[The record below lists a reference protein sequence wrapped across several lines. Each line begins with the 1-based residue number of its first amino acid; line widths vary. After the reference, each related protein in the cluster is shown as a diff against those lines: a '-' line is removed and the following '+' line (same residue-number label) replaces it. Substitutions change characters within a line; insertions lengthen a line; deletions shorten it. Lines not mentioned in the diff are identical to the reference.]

1 MPSVAPLATGMHTAG
16 PYRLGRAPRFVLVG
30 PSETTEAYL
39 ASHRRSM
46 GVPPV
51 RHGSM
56 ISASATLDQH
66 LRDLVVIPE
75 YERRLRVLL
84 EHCDRNLPSVD
95 EGLIRRAFRVAYW
108 AHRDDRRASGE
119 LYISHPLE
127 VALIAA
133 KDIRMDD
140 VTVAAALLHDTIEDT
155 DISFDLL
162 RSEFGDEV
170 AQITDGVTKIGSVF
184 ETRALG
190 RAENVRKL
198 MLSMASDVRVIL
210 VKFADRLHNM
220 RTLGAMPESKQ
231 LRIAAE
237 TRDLFAPLAHRF
249 GLHEVKT
256 ELEDLSL
263 KYLEPE
269 AFQEI
274 AKGLNAK
281 RRQRERFID
290 RFIEPVRAELK
301 DAGFAFSIYGRPKSI
316 HSIYQKMR
324 KQGVELDE
332 VYDLLAVRVILDS
345 TGKQGREDCWRVYS
359 VVTAMYPPVDGRHRD
374 FISKPKSNG
383 YQSLHTT
390 VMTPDGRPVEIQIR
404 TAEMHEVAER
414 GVAAHWK
421 YKEIGGDG
429 AAPAG
434 VAGARDARLDD
445 TFAWVRDLLENPKP
459 DDADEFVREFQLQL
473 YDEEIY
479 IFTPN
484 GDLVTLPRGATPVD
498 FAFQIHSE
506 VGFHCIGAKVDGKM
520 VPLSYRLQSGEQVE
534 ILTSKR
540 QTPNPDWAG
549 FVVTHK
555 AQSRI
560 RHWVN
565 ERRRKTVAHGR
576 DLLEKKLARARLE
589 PDEQTINRTAGRL
602 KFPSAQQLFFEIGSG
617 LYDPSDFVT
626 ALKKGLHP
634 EPEESAVPP
643 GQSPALLE
651 VDEVDFREDARERAG
666 GRTALVIEGERHTD
680 LAVEYAACCGPI
692 PGDDVFGFLSRT
704 GVVKIHRRSCKNAPH
719 LFADHSERVI
729 PVEWSRQ
736 KDVQFSATLRIV
748 GEDRVGIVSDMT
760 AVISKSLKTNIRSI
774 TVTSE
779 DGMFEGTI
787 VLYVSDLK
795 QLQRI
800 MKRLGRL
807 DGIYGVF
814 REE

>member
-1 MPSVAPLATGMHTAG
+1 
-16 PYRLGRAPRFVLVG
+16 
-30 PSETTEAYL
+30 
-39 ASHRRSM
+39 
-46 GVPPV
+46 
-51 RHGSM
+51 M
-56 ISASATLDQH
+56 IQASADLHRQ
-66 LRDLVVIPE
+66 LAGLVVAPE

-140 VTVAAALLHDTIEDT
+140 VTVAAALLHDTVEDT
-155 DISFDLL
+155 DLSLDLI
-162 RSEFGDEV
+162 RSEFGDEL
-170 AQITDGVTKIGSVF
+170 AAITDGVTKIGSVF
-184 ETRALG
+184 ENRALG

-220 RTLGAMPESKQ
+220 RTLGAMPAEKQ

-237 TRDLFAPLAHRF
+237 TQDLFAPLAHRF

-256 ELEDLSL
+256 ELEDLCL
-263 KYLEPE
+263 KYLQPE
-269 AFQEI
+269 AYRAI
-274 AKGLNAK
+274 ADGLNAK
-281 RRQRERFID
+281 RRQRERYIETL
-290 RFIEPVRAELK
+290 IEPLRTEL
-301 DAGFAFSIYGRPKSI
+301 DEAGFAFHIYGRPKSI
-316 HSIYQKMR
+316 TSIWNKMR
-324 KQGVELDE
+324 RQGVTLDQ
-332 VYDLLAVRVILDS
+332 VYDLFAVRIILHT

-359 VVTAMYPPVDGRHRD
+359 ALTALYPPIAERFRD
-374 FISKPKSNG
+374 FISVPKSNG

-390 VMTPDGRPVEIQIR
+390 VIGPEGRPVEIQIR
-404 TAEMHEVAER
+404 TQEMHEVAER

-421 YKEIGGDG
+421 YKEGGPQGPGGDG
-429 AAPAG
+429 AAGAPAG
-434 VAGARDARLDD
+434 AAEARIEE
-445 TFAWVRDLLENPKP
+445 TYAWVRDLLETPAP
-459 DDADEFVREFQLQL
+459 DDADEFVRQFHLNL

-479 IFTPN
+479 VFTPG

-506 VGFHCIGAKVDGKM
+506 VGYHCIGAKADGKM
-520 VPLSYRLQSGEQVE
+520 VPLSYHLQSGEQVE

-560 RHWVN
+560 RHWIN
-565 ERRRKTVAHGR
+565 ERRRKAVAHGR
-576 DLLEKKLARARLE
+576 ETLDKKLARARLA
-589 PDEQTINRTAGRL
+589 PDEQEINKTASRL
-602 KFPSAQQLFFEIGSG
+602 RFPSAQQLFFEVGSG
-617 LYDPSDFVT
+617 LFDPADFVEAIRQGRSPDT
-626 ALKKGLHP
+626 PEAP
-634 EPEESAVPP
+634 EPD
-643 GQSPALLE
+643 QSPALLE
-651 VDEVDFREDARERAG
+651 VDAVDFREDARERSG

-680 LAVEYAACCGPI
+680 LAIEYAACCGPI

-704 GVVKIHRRSCKNAPH
+704 GVVKIHRQSCKNAPH
-719 LFADHSERVI
+719 LFLDHAERVI

-736 KDVQFSATLRIV
+736 KDVQFSSTLRLV
-748 GEDRVGIVSDMT
+748 GEDRVGIVSEMT

-787 VLYVSDLK
+787 VLYVSDVK
-795 QLQRI
+795 QLRRI
-800 MKRLGRL
+800 MTRLGRL
-807 DGIYGVF
+807 DGIYGVY
-814 REE
+814 RDE

>member
-1 MPSVAPLATGMHTAG
+1 
-16 PYRLGRAPRFVLVG
+16 
-30 PSETTEAYL
+30 
-39 ASHRRSM
+39 
-46 GVPPV
+46 
-51 RHGSM
+51 M
-56 ISASATLDQH
+56 ISASATLHRH
-66 LRDLVVIPE
+66 LEDLVVVPE

-84 EHCDRNLPSVD
+84 EHCERNLPSVD

-140 VTVAAALLHDTIEDT
+140 VTVAAALLHDTVEDT
-155 DISFDLL
+155 DLSLDLL
-162 RSEFGDEV
+162 ESEFGEEV
-170 AQITDGVTKIGSVF
+170 ARITDGVTKIGSVF
-184 ETRALG
+184 ESRALG

-220 RTLGAMPESKQ
+220 RTLGAMPEAKQ

-237 TRDLFAPLAHRF
+237 TKDLFAPLAHRF

-274 AKGLNAK
+274 ATGLNAK
-281 RRQRERFID
+281 RRQRERYVEKFIG
-290 RFIEPVRAELK
+290 PVRAELE
-301 DAGFAFSIYGRPKSI
+301 DAGFTFQIYGRPKSI
-316 HSIYQKMR
+316 HSIWQKMR
-324 KQGVELDE
+324 RQGVGLEE
-332 VYDLLAVRVILDS
+332 VYDLFAIRVILEG
-345 TGKQGREDCWRVYS
+345 TGKQGREDCWRAYS
-359 VVTAMYPPVDGRHRD
+359 MLTALYPPVDGRFRD

-390 VMTPDGRPVEIQIR
+390 VMGPDGRAVEIQIR
-404 TAEMHEVAER
+404 TAEMHEIAER
-414 GVAAHWK
+414 GVAAHWA
-421 YKEIGGDG
+421 YKEGGDG
-429 AAPAG
+429 AMP
-434 VAGARDARLDD
+434 AGARDARLEK
-445 TFAWVRDLLENPKP
+445 TFAWVRDLLENPRP
-459 DDADEFVREFQLQL
+459 DDAGEFVREFQLNL

-479 IFTPN
+479 VFTPN

-540 QTPNPDWAG
+540 QSPNPDWAG

-565 ERRRKTVAHGR
+565 ERRRKAVTHGR
-576 DLLEKKLARARLE
+576 ELLDKKLARAKLS
-589 PDEQTINRTAGRL
+589 PDEQTINRTAGKLR
-602 KFPSAQQLFFEIGSG
+602 FPSAQQLFFEVGTG
-617 LYDPSDFVT
+617 LFDPADFVS
-626 ALKKGLHP
+626 ALQKGIPSEP
-634 EPEESAVPP
+634 EPDSPQGV
-643 GQSPALLE
+643 SPALLE
-651 VDEVDFREDARERAG
+651 VEEAALESRDLARERAG

-680 LAVEYAACCGPI
+680 LALEYATCCGPI
-692 PGDDVFGFLSRT
+692 PGDNVFGFLSKT

-719 LFADHSERVI
+719 LFVDHADRVV

-736 KDVQFSATLRIV
+736 KDVQFSSTLRIV

-760 AVISKSLKTNIRSI
+760 AVISKSMKTNIRSL

-787 VLYVSDLK
+787 VLYVSDVK
-795 QLQRI
+795 QLRRI

-807 DGIYGVF
+807 DGIYGVY
-814 REE
+814 RDD

>member
-1 MPSVAPLATGMHTAG
+1 MVGKAPSAWPLPTLRGHTSGAG
-16 PYRLGRAPRFVLVG
+16 AFLEAAHRA
-30 PSETTEAYL
+30 
-39 ASHRRSM
+39 
-46 GVPPV
+46 
-51 RHGSM
+51 M
-56 ISASATLDQH
+56 IHASATLHKQ
-66 LRDLVVIPE
+66 LSGLVVVPE
-75 YERRLRVLL
+75 YERGLRVLV
-84 EHCDRNLPSVD
+84 EHCRRNLPSVD

-140 VTVAAALLHDTIEDT
+140 VTVAAALLHDTVEDT
-155 DISFDLL
+155 DLSLDLL

-170 AQITDGVTKIGSVF
+170 AAITDGVTKIGHVF
-184 ETRALG
+184 ENRALG

-198 MLSMASDVRVIL
+198 LLSMASDVRVIL

-220 RTLGAMPESKQ
+220 RTLGAVPAEQQ
-231 LRIAAE
+231 LRVAAE
-237 TRDLFAPLAHRF
+237 TQDLFAPLAHRF

-263 KYLEPE
+263 KYLQPE
-269 AFQEI
+269 AFREI
-274 AKGLNAK
+274 ARGLNAK
-281 RRQRERFID
+281 RRQRERYVE
-290 RFIEPVRAELK
+290 RFIEPIRKELVEG
-301 DAGFAFSIYGRPKSI
+301 GFSFEIYGRPKSI
-316 HSIYQKMR
+316 TSIYNKMR
-324 KQGVELDE
+324 RQGVTLDE
-332 VYDLLAVRVILDS
+332 VYDLFAVRVILNT

-359 VVTAMYPPVDGRHRD
+359 ALTALYPPIADRFRD
-374 FISKPKSNG
+374 FISVPKSNG

-390 VMTPDGRPVEIQIR
+390 VIGPEGRPVEIQIR
-404 TAEMHEVAER
+404 TAEMHEIAER

-421 YKEIGGDG
+421 YKEGGPSGPGGDG

-434 VAGARDARLDD
+434 AGDARMDEMY
-445 TFAWVRDLLENPKP
+445 AWVRDILDNPTSS
-459 DDADEFVREFQLQL
+459 DAGEFVREFQLNL

-479 IFTPN
+479 VFTPG

-498 FAFQIHSE
+498 FAFQIHTE
-506 VGFHCIGAKVDGKM
+506 VGFHCVGAKVDGKM
-520 VPLSYRLQSGEQVE
+520 VPLSYALHSGEQVE

-540 QTPNPDWAG
+540 QSPNPDWAS

-560 RHWVN
+560 RHWIN
-565 ERRRKTVAHGR
+565 ERRRKAVAHGR
-576 DLLEKKLARARLE
+576 ETLDKKLARAKLA
-589 PDEQTINRTAGRL
+589 PDEQEINRTAGRL
-602 KFPSAQQLFFEIGSG
+602 KFPNTQQLFFEIGSG
-617 LYDPSDFVT
+617 LYDPDDFVA
-626 ALKKGLHP
+626 ALQKGLPP
-634 EPEESAVPP
+634 EPEAPA
-643 GQSPALLE
+643 GGGASPALLE
-651 VDEVDFREDARERAG
+651 VEEAAAEYRDVARERSG

-692 PGDDVFGFLSRT
+692 PGDDVFGFLSKT
-704 GVVKIHRRSCKNAPH
+704 GVVKVHRKGCKNAPH
-719 LFADHSERVI
+719 LLVDHSERVV

-736 KDVQFSATLRIV
+736 KDVQFASTLRLV

-787 VLYVSDLK
+787 VLYVSDVG
-795 QLQRI
+795 QLRRI

-807 DGIYGVF
+807 DGIYGVY
-814 REE
+814 RDD

>member
-1 MPSVAPLATGMHTAG
+1 MIQ
-16 PYRLGRAPRFVLVG
+16 
-30 PSETTEAYL
+30 
-39 ASHRRSM
+39 ASSDLHRQ
-46 GVPPV
+46 
-51 RHGSM
+51 
-56 ISASATLDQH
+56 LDT
-66 LRDLVVIPE
+66 LVVVPD

-84 EHCDRNLPSVD
+84 EHCQRNLPSVD

-140 VTVAAALLHDTIEDT
+140 VTVAAALLHDTVEDT
-155 DISFDLL
+155 DLSLDLI
-162 RSEFGDEV
+162 RSEFGDEL
-170 AQITDGVTKIGSVF
+170 AAITDGVTKIGSVF
-184 ETRALG
+184 ENRALG

-220 RTLGAMPESKQ
+220 RTLGAVSPEKQ

-237 TRDLFAPLAHRF
+237 TQDLFVPLAHRF

-256 ELEDLSL
+256 ELEDLCL
-263 KYLEPE
+263 KYLQAE
-269 AFQEI
+269 AYQEI
-274 AKGLNAK
+274 ARGLNAK
-281 RRQRERFID
+281 KRQRQRYVD
-290 RFIEPVRAELK
+290 AFIEPIRAEL
-301 DAGFAFSIYGRPKSI
+301 DEAGFRFQIYGRPKSI
-316 HSIYQKMR
+316 TSIYNKMR
-324 KQGVELDE
+324 RQGVTLDE
-332 VYDLLAVRVILDS
+332 VYDLFAIRIILET
-345 TGKQGREDCWRVYS
+345 TGKRGREDCWRVYS
-359 VVTAMYPPVDGRHRD
+359 ALTALYPPIADRFRD
-374 FISKPKSNG
+374 FISVPKSNG

-390 VMTPDGRPVEIQIR
+390 VIGPEGRPVEIQIR

-421 YKEIGGDG
+421 YKEGPDGKPAPAKSGG
-429 AAPAG
+429 APAEAPAG
-434 VAGARDARLDD
+434 ASEARIEEMY
-445 TFAWVRDLLENPKP
+445 AWVRDILETPAP
-459 DDADEFVREFQLQL
+459 DDADEFVRQFQLNL

-479 IFTPN
+479 VFTPG

-506 VGFHCIGAKVDGKM
+506 VGYHCIGAKADGKM
-520 VPLSYRLQSGEQVE
+520 VPLSYLLQSGEQVE

-560 RHWVN
+560 RHWIN
-565 ERRRKTVAHGR
+565 ERRRKAVAHGR
-576 DLLEKKLARARLE
+576 ELMDKKLARARLA
-589 PDEQTINRTAGRL
+589 PDEQEINKTASRL
-602 KFPSAQQLFFEIGSG
+602 RFPSAQQLFFEIGSG
-617 LYDPSDFVT
+617 LFDPDDFVE
-626 ALKKGLHP
+626 ALRQGQAPAEAEAP
-634 EPEESAVPP
+634 EP

-651 VDEVDFREDARERAG
+651 VDAVDFRADARERSG

-680 LAVEYAACCGPI
+680 LAIEYAACCGPI
-692 PGDDVFGFLSRT
+692 PGDDVFGFLSKT
-704 GVVKIHRRSCKNAPH
+704 GVVKIHRQSCKNAPH
-719 LFADHSERVI
+719 LFLDHAERVI

-736 KDVQFSATLRIV
+736 KDVQFSSTLRLV
-748 GEDRVGIVSDMT
+748 GEDRVGIVSEMT

-779 DGMFEGTI
+779 DGMFEGTL
-787 VLYVSDLK
+787 VLYVSDVK
-795 QLQRI
+795 QLRRI

-807 DGIYGVF
+807 DGIYGVY
-814 REE
+814 RDE

>member
-1 MPSVAPLATGMHTAG
+1 MIQ
-16 PYRLGRAPRFVLVG
+16 
-30 PSETTEAYL
+30 
-39 ASHRRSM
+39 ASSDLHRQ
-46 GVPPV
+46 
-51 RHGSM
+51 
-56 ISASATLDQH
+56 LDG
-66 LRDLVVIPE
+66 LVVAPE

-84 EHCDRNLPSVD
+84 EHCSRTLPSVD

-108 AHRDDRRASGE
+108 AHRHDRRASGE

-140 VTVAAALLHDTIEDT
+140 VTVAAALLHDTVEDT
-155 DISFDLL
+155 DLSLDLI
-162 RSEFGDEV
+162 RSEFGDEI
-170 AQITDGVTKIGSVF
+170 ATITDGVTKIGSVF
-184 ETRALG
+184 EDRRLG

-220 RTLGAMPESKQ
+220 RTLGAVGEEKQ

-263 KYLEPE
+263 KFLQPD
-269 AFQEI
+269 AFRDI
-274 AKGLNAK
+274 ARGLNAK
-281 RRQRERFID
+281 RRQRERVVEDFV
-290 RFIEPVRAELK
+290 RPVRRELEE
-301 DAGFAFSIYGRPKSI
+301 AGFDFEIYGRPKSI
-316 HSIYQKMR
+316 TSIHNKMKR
-324 KQGVELDE
+324 QGVGLEE
-332 VYDLLAVRVILDS
+332 VYDLFAIRVILHT

-390 VMTPDGRPVEIQIR
+390 VMTPEGRPIEVQIR
-404 TAEMHEVAER
+404 TADMHEVAER

-421 YKEIGGDG
+421 YKEAPGGDG
-429 AAPAG
+429 EAT
-434 VAGARDARLDD
+434 AGAGDARVDEMY
-445 TFAWVRDLLENPKP
+445 AWVRDLIENPAP
-459 DDADEFVREFQLQL
+459 DDAGEFVRQFQLQL

-479 IFTPN
+479 VFTPA
-484 GDLVTLPRGATPVD
+484 GELVTLPRGATPVD
-498 FAFQIHSE
+498 FAFQIHTE
-506 VGFHCIGAKVDGKM
+506 VGYHCIGAKADGKM
-520 VPLSYRLQSGEQVE
+520 VPLSYRLHSGEQVE
-534 ILTSKR
+534 ILTSSR

-565 ERRRKTVAHGR
+565 ERRRKAVNHGR
-576 DLLEKKLARARLE
+576 ELLDKKLARARLE
-589 PDEQTINRTAGRL
+589 PDEQALNKLAARL
-602 KFPSAQQLFFEIGSG
+602 RFASSQQLFYEIGTG
-617 LYDPSDFVT
+617 AFDPADVVE
-626 ALKKGLHP
+626 ALKRGLQP
-634 EPEESAVPP
+634 EPEADAPP
-643 GQSPALLE
+643 DGQSPALLE
-651 VDEVDFREDARERAG
+651 VDEIDFREDARERAG
-666 GRTALVIEGERHTD
+666 GRTALVIEGERHED

-704 GVVKIHRRSCKNAPH
+704 GVVKIHRKTCKNAPH
-719 LFADHSERVI
+719 LFQDHSERVI

-736 KDVQFSATLRIV
+736 KDVSFSSTLRVV

-787 VLYVSDLK
+787 VLYVSGVQQLK
-795 QLQRI
+795 RI
-800 MKRLGRL
+800 VKRLGRL
-807 DGIYGVF
+807 DGIYGVY
-814 REE
+814 RDE

>member
-1 MPSVAPLATGMHTAG
+1 
-16 PYRLGRAPRFVLVG
+16 
-30 PSETTEAYL
+30 
-39 ASHRRSM
+39 
-46 GVPPV
+46 
-51 RHGSM
+51 M
-56 ISASATLDQH
+56 IQASADLHRQLDG
-66 LRDLVVIPE
+66 LVVAPE

-84 EHCDRNLPSVD
+84 EHCQRNLPSVD
-95 EGLIRRAFRVAYW
+95 ESLIRRSFRVAYW

-140 VTVAAALLHDTIEDT
+140 VTVAAALLHDTVEDT
-155 DISFDLL
+155 DLSLDLI
-162 RSEFGDEV
+162 RSEFGDEL
-170 AQITDGVTKIGSVF
+170 AAITDGVTKIGSVF
-184 ETRALG
+184 ENRALG

-220 RTLGAMPESKQ
+220 RTLGAMPPEKQ

-237 TRDLFAPLAHRF
+237 TQDLFAPLAHRF

-256 ELEDLSL
+256 ELEDLCL
-263 KYLEPE
+263 KVLQADAYR
-269 AFQEI
+269 EI
-274 AKGLNAK
+274 ARGLNAK
-281 RRQRERFID
+281 KRQRERYVEA
-290 RFIEPVRAELK
+290 FIEPIRAEL
-301 DAGFAFSIYGRPKSI
+301 DEAGFAFHIYGRPKSI
-316 HSIYQKMR
+316 TSIWNKMR
-324 KQGVELDE
+324 RQGVTLDQ
-332 VYDLLAVRVILDS
+332 VYDLFAVRIILHT

-359 VVTAMYPPVDGRHRD
+359 ALTALYPPIAERFRD
-374 FISKPKSNG
+374 FISVPKSNG

-390 VMTPDGRPVEIQIR
+390 VIGPEGRPVEIQVR
-404 TAEMHEVAER
+404 TQEMHEVAER

-421 YKEIGGDG
+421 YKEAPGGDG
-429 AAPAG
+429 APVDAPAG
-434 VAGARDARLDD
+434 AAEARIEE
-445 TFAWVRDLLENPKP
+445 TYAWVRDILETPAP
-459 DDADEFVREFQLQL
+459 DDADEFVRQFQLNL

-479 IFTPN
+479 VFTPG

-506 VGFHCIGAKVDGKM
+506 VGYHCIGAKADGKM
-520 VPLSYRLQSGEQVE
+520 VPLSYHLQSGEQVE

-560 RHWVN
+560 RHWIN
-565 ERRRKTVAHGR
+565 ERRRKAVQHGR
-576 DLLEKKLARARLE
+576 ETLDKKLARARLA
-589 PDEQTINRTAGRL
+589 PDEQEINKTASRL
-602 KFPSAQQLFFEIGSG
+602 RFPSAQQLFFEIGSG
-617 LYDPSDFVT
+617 LFDPADFVEAVRQGRT
-626 ALKKGLHP
+626 PDEPEAP
-634 EPEESAVPP
+634 EPGE
-643 GQSPALLE
+643 SPALLE
-651 VDEVDFREDARERAG
+651 VDAVDFRDDARERAG

-680 LAVEYAACCGPI
+680 LAIEYAACCGPI
-692 PGDDVFGFLSRT
+692 PGDDVFGFLSKT
-704 GVVKIHRRSCKNAPH
+704 GVVKIHRQSCKNGPH
-719 LFADHSERVI
+719 LFLDHAERVI

-736 KDVQFSATLRIV
+736 KDVQFSSTLRLV
-748 GEDRVGIVSDMT
+748 GEDRVGMVSEMT

-787 VLYVSDLK
+787 VLYVSDVK
-795 QLQRI
+795 QLRRI

-807 DGIYGVF
+807 DGIYGVY
-814 REE
+814 RDE

>member
-1 MPSVAPLATGMHTAG
+1 M
-16 PYRLGRAPRFVLVG
+16 FQ
-30 PSETTEAYL
+30 
-39 ASHRRSM
+39 ASQELHA
-46 GVPPV
+46 
-51 RHGSM
+51 H
-56 ISASATLDQH
+56 LDG
-66 LRDLVVIPE
+66 LVVAPE
-75 YERRLRVLL
+75 YERGLRVLI
-84 EHCDRNLPSVD
+84 EHCRRNLPSVD
-95 EGLIRRAFRVAYW
+95 EAMIRRAFRVAYW

-133 KDIRMDD
+133 KDIRIDD
-140 VTVAAALLHDTIEDT
+140 VTVAAALLHDTVEDT
-155 DISFDLL
+155 DLSLDLL

-184 ETRALG
+184 EDRGLG

-220 RTLGAMPESKQ
+220 RTLGAVRPEKQ
-231 LRIAAE
+231 RRIAAE
-237 TRDLFAPLAHRF
+237 TQNLFAPLAHRF

-263 KYLEPE
+263 KYLQPE

-274 AKGLNAK
+274 ARGLNAK
-281 RRQRERFID
+281 RRQRERYVEQFV
-290 RFIEPVRAELK
+290 EPIRAELEEG
-301 DAGFAFSIYGRPKSI
+301 GFDFEIYGRPKSI
-316 HSIYQKMR
+316 TSIYNKMQR
-324 KQGVELDE
+324 QGVSLDE
-332 VYDLLAVRVILDS
+332 VYDLFAIRVILES
-345 TGKQGREDCWRVYS
+345 TGKKGREDCWRVYS
-359 VVTAMYPPVDGRHRD
+359 ALTALYPPVTDRFRD
-374 FISKPKSNG
+374 FLSVPKSNG

-390 VMTPDGRPVEIQIR
+390 VIGPGGRPVEIQIR
-404 TAEMHEVAER
+404 TREMHEIAER

-421 YKEIGGDG
+421 YKEADPGGDG
-429 AAPAG
+429 AAPPTVPAG
-434 VAGARDARLDD
+434 VGGAAGAGDARLDEMY
-445 TFAWVRDLLENPKP
+445 AWVRDLLETPASG
-459 DDADEFVREFQLQL
+459 DAGEFVREFQLNL

-479 IFTPN
+479 VFTPG

-498 FAFQIHSE
+498 FAFQIHTE
-506 VGFHCIGAKVDGKM
+506 VGFHCIGAKADGKM
-520 VPLSYRLQSGEQVE
+520 VPLSYVLQSGEQVE

-560 RHWVN
+560 RHWIN
-565 ERRRKTVAHGR
+565 ERRRKAVAHGR
-576 DLLEKKLARARLE
+576 ELLDKKLARAKLA
-589 PDEQTINRTAGRL
+589 PDEQTINRVSAALR
-602 KFPSAQQLFFEIGSG
+602 FPNAQQLFFEVGAG
-617 LYDPSDFVT
+617 LYDPDDFVA
-626 ALKKGLHP
+626 ALQKGSAP
-634 EPEESAVPP
+634 EPEVPADE
-643 GQSPALLE
+643 GGASPALLE
-651 VDEVDFREDARERAG
+651 VDAVDFREDARERGG

-680 LAVEYAACCGPI
+680 LVVEYAACCGPI

-704 GVVKIHRRSCKNAPH
+704 GAVNVHRRSCKNAAH
-719 LFADHSERVI
+719 LYADHGERVI

-736 KDVQFSATLRIV
+736 KDVQFSSTLRVV

-787 VLYVSDLK
+787 VLYVSDVGQLK
-795 QLQRI
+795 RI
-800 MKRLGRL
+800 VKRLGRL
-807 DGIYGVF
+807 DGIYGVY
-814 REE
+814 RDD